1 MSAADKTIHVCS
13 CNGTMP
19 LDAAALARVLD
30 LAGPLPLHTEL
41 CQKELAR
48 FADRAEGDL
57 LVACTQEARVFGD
70 VAEDS
75 GKTQT
80 IRFVNIRENAG
91 WSAEARA
98 ATPKIA
104 ALLAMAALPEPQP
117 VPRVAFKSE
126 GRLLIVGPAGAALYW
141 AEALKDRL
149 DVTVLITG
157 RAIGNELP
165 PERDYPICSG
175 KLTRLSGWLGEF
187 SAQWVQENPIDLDL
201 CTRCNACI
209 RACPEEA
216 IDASYQIDLDRCR
229 DHRQCVIAC
238 GAIGAIDFDRT
249 AAQTAREESFDL
261 VLDLQR
267 KPAFAMHQ
275 PPQGYWHPGDDA
287 AAQAMVIVDV
297 LGAVGEFEK
306 PKYFTYKAS
315 ICAHSRSQQPGCNLC
330 IDICSTAAIRPDGDH
345 IAVEPHLCMGC
356 GACTTVCPS
365 GALGYAYPAVPDLGS
380 RVRTLLATYAKA
392 GGRDAC
398 LLFHDAAGAEV
409 IHRLGRRGKG
419 LPARVIPVELHHMA
433 AAGIDTWLGALAYG
447 ASDVAVL
454 ATGTEAP
461 QYPEAIERQMGYADT
476 IAQALGYQGRHFHLL
491 RAADAAALEAAVWAL
506 QPALPVRAPATF
518 HWSADKR
525 TTAALAIE
533 HLQAHA
539 PTPQTV
545 IALAAGAP
553 FGTIAVNRDACTLCL
568 ACVGACPEG
577 AILDHPASEVPQ
589 LRFIES
595 KCVQCGLCEATCPE
609 DAIALTPRLSL
620 VAEAKQPRVLNE
632 ASIFKCIRC
641 GKALGTDKMIDNML
655 TKLAGHSMFAAPG
668 SLDRLKMCADCRVI
682 DMMQKELNVAA
693 PAGSGTPGPSSR

>member
-1 MSAADKTIHVCS
+1 MPSVPTAPAAIS
-13 CNGTMP
+13 
-19 LDAAALARVLD
+19 AALAALD
-30 LAGPLPLHTEL
+30 
-41 CQKELAR
+41 
-48 FADRAEGDL
+48 
-57 LVACTQEARVFGD
+57 
-70 VAEDS
+70 
-75 GKTQT
+75 
-80 IRFVNIRENAG
+80 
-91 WSAEARA
+91 
-98 ATPKIA
+98 
-104 ALLAMAALPEPQP
+104 
-117 VPRVAFKSE
+117 
-126 GRLLIVGPAGAALYW
+126 AGARLQAAGAML
-141 AEALKDRL
+141 DRL
-149 DVTVLITG
+149 DEIADRDANRPLFESCD
-157 RAIGNELP
+157 ALLEALP
-165 PERDYPICSG
+165 RDD
-175 KLTRLSGWLGEF
+175 TR
-187 SAQWVQENPIDLDL
+187 
-201 CTRCNACI
+201 T
-209 RACPEEA
+209 
-216 IDASYQIDLDRCR
+216 LDRWLAGR
-229 DHRQCVIAC
+229 EPASRPSLYLRARLAHAAGQL
-238 GAIGAIDFDRT
+238 T
-249 AAQTAREESFDL
+249 AAAGHWDALFRGTPPADANVLLLYAR
-261 VLDLQR
+261 VLADVGR
-267 KPAFAMHQ
+267 FS
-275 PPQGYWHPGDDA
+275 DA
-287 AAQAMVIVDV
+287 AERLRHA
-297 LGAVGEFEK
+297 LR
-306 PKYFTYKAS
+306 
-315 ICAHSRSQQPGCNLC
+315 C
-330 IDICSTAAIRPDGDH
+330 RP
-345 IAVEPHLCMGC
+345 PY
-356 GACTTVCPS
+356 S
-365 GALGYAYPAVPDLGS
+365 FYP

-461 QYPEAIERQMGYADT
+461 QYPEAIARQMGYADT
-476 IAQALGYQGRHFHLL
+476 IAQALGYQGRHLHLL

-620 VAEAKQPRVLNE
+620 AAEAKQPRVLNE
-632 ASIFKCIRC
+632 ASILIPGDEDEEVEKFREFLDEVTPEDFK
-641 GKALGTDKMIDNML
+641 
-655 TKLAGHSMFAAPG
+655 
-668 SLDRLKMCADCRVI
+668 
-682 DMMQKELNVAA
+682 E
-693 PAGSGTPGPSSR
+693 